1 MKRNRGVLRGLVI
14 ILAVFGSAALTLAQE
29 VPITPPQPSVPEVF
43 TLQGQ
48 FVRIAHNNEGFVT
61 LGYRAAN
68 QEVGKEW
75 MLLDVGLTLLNG
87 AKDYTL
93 KRDALT
99 VTTPDGNKV
108 LLATQ
113 KEFMEAGYLKAL
125 NRRAQVSQ
133 DSVNY
138 FPPKANQPCALRF
151 FAPAGQ
157 IAFDQVDL
165 SEQRA
170 CFGKLYFRIPGG
182 IQTGQ
187 HWLNVKFASSE
198 VQVPFRV
205 LTEEEEKVLRK
216 QWKELK
222 KQHEAT
228 MKGE

>member
-1 MKRNRGVLRGLVI
+1 MKRNRTVRGVVVALV
-14 ILAVFGSAALTLAQE
+14 AVFGSAAFAPAQD
-29 VPITPPQPSVPEVF
+29 VPVTPPQPSVPEVF
-43 TLQGQ
+43 TLQGE
-48 FVRIAHNNEGFVT
+48 FVRLAYNAEGFVT

-75 MLLDVGLTLLNG
+75 MLLDVGITLLNG

-93 KRDALT
+93 KREAMT
-99 VTTPDGNKV
+99 VTTPDGSKV
-108 LLATQ
+108 PLATQ
-113 KEFMEAGYLKAL
+113 REFMEAGYLKAL

-138 FPPKANQPCALRF
+138 FPPMANQPCALRL
-151 FAPAGQ
+151 FAPAGK
-157 IAFDQVDL
+157 IAFDQVEL

-170 CFGKLYFRIPGG
+170 CFGKLYFHIPGG
-182 IQTGQ
+182 IKTGQ
-187 HWLNVKFASSE
+187 HWLNVQFANSE

-205 LTEEEEKVLRK
+205 LTEAEEKQLRK

-222 KQHEAT
+222 KQHEAA